1 MTYCADE
8 LANASGC
15 AVVAVDYRLAPELAF
30 PAAVIDCAAATKWV
44 HCQASAFRLD
54 ASRVAVGGDSAGG
67 NLAAV
72 VSIMARDEGG
82 PPIRF
87 QLLIYPGTEMRS
99 TAASHRTNGQG
110 YLLTSDSIDYFH
122 NHYIADPAHDFDWRA
137 SPLLCDDLTRLPPA
151 FVLTA
156 GYDPLRDDGLV
167 YSQPKRET
175 ASRTFASS
183 ARSTVF

>member
-1 MTYCADE
+1 
-8 LANASGC
+8 
-15 AVVAVDYRLAPELAF
+15 
-30 PAAVIDCAAATKWV
+30 
-44 HCQASAFRLD
+44 
-54 ASRVAVGGDSAGG
+54 
-67 NLAAV
+67 
-72 VSIMARDEGG
+72 MARDEGG

>member
-1 MTYCADE
+1 M
-8 LANASGC
+8 
-15 AVVAVDYRLAPELAF
+15 DYRLAPEHAF

-44 HCQASAFRLD
+44 HRQASAFRLD

-67 NLAAV
+67 N
-72 VSIMARDEGG
+72 
-82 PPIRF
+82 PIRF

-99 TAASHRTNGQG
+99 TASSHRTNGQG